1 MENDSLKEARKRFDL
16 NWDNSDSKN
25 RAICI
30 NNALF
35 FFKKRD
41 WKTAICWADLAIN
54 DYSEDEKQ
62 DTICDI
68 AQSYAIKGYCLLFE
82 NKQEESKECYIKS
95 TELHFKAY
103 SKNVHKAKEFYK
115 FFSIKE
121 SQIDS
126 ILGSIL
132 LKHPSMFND
141 PMDSPILQDRDN
153 GVHIIEVFDGVRIGC
168 FGEVKEDDEFYLKPK
183 KWSFYGGMHRGICIC
198 YDFSEVE
205 IENEYRLFRKVKY
218 ENQFSPTKGV
228 IGGLLSKS
236 MVYNDEDE
244 WRIITYDRD
253 EKDIGRNKMIPIK
266 YSMIR
271 RIYFGFKCDKIIQ
284 EKIYNKL
291 KGENIDFFNV
301 HPSEENYYELTC
313 SPFSID

>member
-1 MENDSLKEARKRFDL
+1 MKNNSSKETQKLSEL
-16 NWDNSDSKN
+16 NWNNPDSEN

-30 NNALF
+30 QNALF
-35 FFKKRD
+35 LKDKED
-41 WKTAICWADLAIN
+41 WETAIYWVDSAIN
-54 DYSEDEKQ
+54 NYSEDKEENAM
-62 DTICDI
+62 CDI
-68 AQSYAIKGYCLLFE
+68 AQLYAIKGYCLLFE
-82 NKQEESKECYIKS
+82 NKQEESKECYLKS

-115 FFSIKE
+115 FFSIEE

-141 PMDSPILQDRDN
+141 PMDSPILQDTDN
-153 GVHIIEVFDGVRIGC
+153 GVPFIEVFNGVRIGC
-168 FGEVKEDDEFYLKPK
+168 FGEVKQDDEFYLKPK
-183 KWSFYGGMHRGICIC
+183 KWSFYGGMHSGICIC
-198 YDFSEVE
+198 YDFSEIE
-205 IENEYRLFRKVKY
+205 IKNEYHLFRRIKY

-244 WRIITYDRD
+244 WRIITYDRN
-253 EKDIGRNKMIPIK
+253 EKNIGSNEMIPIK

-271 RIYFGFKCDKIIQ
+271 RIYFGFKCDKMIQ

-291 KGENIDFFNV
+291 KGENIEFFQV